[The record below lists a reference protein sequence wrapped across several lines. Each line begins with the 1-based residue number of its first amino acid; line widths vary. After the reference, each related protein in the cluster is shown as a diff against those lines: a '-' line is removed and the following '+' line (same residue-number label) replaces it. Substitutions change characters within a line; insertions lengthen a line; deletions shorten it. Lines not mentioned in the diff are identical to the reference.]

1 MGSAEVTALLNE
13 LDELKESI
21 NRLLD
26 LLTKVIEDNIIYNEE
41 EGEE

>member
-21 NRLLD
+21 NRLSD